1 MNAGPVVD
9 DRVSPTAAAPHL
21 AARPASEAARGARA
35 AVAFVACVAAA
46 GWLAAYAW
54 RHRPLA
60 AELDAAPYALD
71 DAAWRSVRAIAS
83 PSSRSCP
90 RAVSVVILYVTRS
103 CVHCRAELARWSSL
117 VRAKSAALR
126 CTALAVVTAPDQAAA
141 PAHWL
146 PAELVPALLLDH
158 DGVVARALNVR
169 LVPLAA
175 YVTGVGVV
183 IAKVVGETSVE
194 ATTRRLADLDR
205 IALAGTG
212 DR

>member
-1 MNAGPVVD
+1 
-9 DRVSPTAAAPHL
+9 
-21 AARPASEAARGARA
+21 
-35 AVAFVACVAAA
+35 
-46 GWLAAYAW
+46 
-54 RHRPLA
+54 
-60 AELDAAPYALD
+60 
-71 DAAWRSVRAIAS
+71 
-83 PSSRSCP
+83 
-90 RAVSVVILYVTRS
+90 
-103 CVHCRAELARWSSL
+103 
-117 VRAKSAALR
+117 
-126 CTALAVVTAPDQAAA
+126 
-141 PAHWL
+141 
-146 PAELVPALLLDH
+146 LDH